1 MANVSYIPYAQQAA
15 DIERQRKYAELLQ
28 QQAAEPLQSQ
38 MVGGRVVPLSPWLG
52 LAKMLQAGLGSY
64 AERKAGE
71 QEAEMK
77 KQAREEYKQNVQ
89 DFISAIG
96 PQKAYT
102 STPVMEQS
110 SDEDRTEMAPK
121 MQWSDET
128 GQMEPVQDW
137 KETLKPGLNRNQAI
151 ARLLEMQ
158 GSENP
163 YISAAAPTL
172 TGLLPKAAEEEE
184 YGTPFESGG
193 QMYTMSKS
201 GNVKP
206 LNLAAPTK
214 QASLPSSVQEYEYA
228 VKQGF
233 KGSLADYEKM
243 KAINVNVPAAE
254 TYGAMTT
261 AIDPVTG
268 QPIYVR
274 GGSRGSI
281 QRVEGFTPPPKAP
294 TQEQVVA
301 GTYANK
307 IQDAENVLGKFGA
320 GSPYKPPSVK
330 EQFKADIPLIGN
342 QLIDEPTQT
351 YKVAE
356 RAFIEAWLRK
366 TSGAVI
372 SPSEFEQARK
382 QYIPQPN
389 DSDAVLEQKRQAR
402 QRVLQGMK
410 QGAGQYYED
419 AEIPPGFNVV
429 GGNQ

>member
-1 MANVSYIPYAQQAA
+1 MADMSYMPYAQRAA
-15 DIERQRKYAELLQ
+15 EIERQRKLAELLQ
-28 QQAAEPLQSQ
+28 QQYAEPIQQQTAGGFVVPITPLQSIAK
-38 MVGGRVVPLSPWLG
+38 
-52 LAKMLQAGLGSY
+52 LAQAGLGAYMEGKST
-64 AERKAGE
+64 KA
-71 QEAEMK
+71 EAELK

-89 DFISAIG
+89 DFISALG
-96 PQKAYT
+96 PQKTYT
-102 STPVMEQS
+102 STPIMEQS

-128 GQMEPVQDW
+128 GQYEPVYNW
-137 KETLKPGLNRNQAI
+137 TETTKPGLNRNQAI

-163 YISAAAPTL
+163 YIAAAAPTL

-228 VKQGF
+228 VGQGF

-307 IQDAENVLGKFGA
+307 IQDAEDVLGKYGA
-320 GSPYKPPSVK
+320 GSPFEPPSTK
-330 EQFKADIPLIGN
+330 EQFKADIPFIGN
-342 QLIDEPTQT
+342 QLIDEATQS

-356 RAFIEAWLRK
+356 RSFIEAWLRK

-372 SPSEFEQARK
+372 SPSEFEQAHK
-382 QYIPQPN
+382 QYIPQRG
-389 DSDAVLEQKRQAR
+389 DSDPVLEQKRQAR

>member
-1 MANVSYIPYAQQAA
+1 MALNDLPYAQRAA
-15 DIERQRKYAELLQ
+15 EIERQRRYAELLQ

-38 MVGGRVVPLSPWLG
+38 MVGGRVVPISPWLG
-52 LAKMLQAGLGSY
+52 LAKMLQAGLGAY
-64 AERKAGE
+64 MQGKTTKA
-71 QEAEMK
+71 EAELK
-77 KQAREEYKQNVQ
+77 KQSQSEAKDYFTKLVDYAQKGEKTGETPVTAEVEGFRSAGSLPVLNVQ
-89 DFISAIG
+89 DGKFSQATKDVYT
-96 PQKAYT
+96 PATKAGMLARM
-102 STPVMEQS
+102 MEGMS
-110 SDEDRTEMAPK
+110 
-121 MQWSDET
+121 
-128 GQMEPVQDW
+128 
-137 KETLKPGLNRNQAI
+137 
-151 ARLLEMQ
+151 
-158 GSENP
+158 SENP
-163 YISAAAPTL
+163 DIAKYASTFGSALMPTSPEIGAVNPADWTPESL
-172 TGLLPKAAEEEE
+172 AKYKQTGNYDDLLPATKAA
-184 YGTPFESGG
+184 
-193 QMYTMSKS
+193 SK
-201 GNVKP
+201 P
-206 LNLAAPTK
+206 ATI
-214 QASLPSSVQEYEYA
+214 QEYEYA
-228 VKQGF
+228 VGQGF

-307 IQDAENVLGKFGA
+307 IQDAEDVLGKFGA

-342 QLIDEPTQT
+342 QFIDEPTQT

-419 AEIPPGFNVV
+419 SEIPPGFNVV